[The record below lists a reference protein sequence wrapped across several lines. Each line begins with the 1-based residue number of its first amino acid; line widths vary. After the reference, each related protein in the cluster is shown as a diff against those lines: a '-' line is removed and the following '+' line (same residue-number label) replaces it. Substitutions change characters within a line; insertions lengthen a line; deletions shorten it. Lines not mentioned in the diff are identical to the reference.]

1 MKAVQWWLLRQQ
13 HELRSGL
20 NDKPQQ
26 STASSRLRQSHESQV
41 AKASPA
47 DAFAAAKK
55 VILKGAKLDM
65 SALAAELGIG
75 RATLYRWTGDREQLI
90 KEVLAIF
97 LQDTFA
103 WIDRRLDKEKIE
115 GPERFARAVE
125 DMIRALTKSKPVYW
139 LLRNEPD
146 VALRILTGGGVNS
159 LQTVTMEKLVGII
172 EQEVEK
178 GNYRPRL
185 EPRLL
190 AYTTV
195 RLVDSFVYGDIIAEV
210 PLDFAAASR
219 VIRSLL

>member
-1 MKAVQWWLLRQQ
+1 
-13 HELRSGL
+13 
-20 NDKPQQ
+20 
-26 STASSRLRQSHESQV
+26 
-41 AKASPA
+41 
-47 DAFAAAKK
+47 
-55 VILKGAKLDM
+55 M